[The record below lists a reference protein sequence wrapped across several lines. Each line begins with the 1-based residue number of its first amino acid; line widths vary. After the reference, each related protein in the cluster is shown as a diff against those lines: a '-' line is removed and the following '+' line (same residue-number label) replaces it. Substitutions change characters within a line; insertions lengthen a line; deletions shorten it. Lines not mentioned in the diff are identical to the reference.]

1 MKINFNNNSKKLY
14 LEFKTP
20 EGKHE
25 VIIEKSSDRSA
36 IVDYL
41 FRDLTFPLYDDEF
54 DRPDEI
60 KGILIS
66 MGVDNKNKLNQIVN
80 YINRM

>member
-25 VIIEKSSDRSA
+25 VIIEKK
-36 IVDYL
+36 IKLVQNMQKLL
-41 FRDLTFPLYDDEF
+41 FC
-54 DRPDEI
+54 I
-60 KGILIS
+60 
-66 MGVDNKNKLNQIVN
+66 MV
-80 YINRM
+80 

>member
-1 MKINFNNNSKKLY
+1 MKINFDRNSKKLY

-25 VIIEKSSDRSA
+25 VLIEKTSDKSA
-36 IVDYL
+36 IVDFL
-41 FRDLTFPLYDDEF
+41 FKDITFPIYNDEF
-54 DRPDEI
+54 DKPEDI

-66 MGVDNKNKLNQIVN
+66 MGVENKNDLNKIIN
-80 YINRM
+80 FINRM

>member
-25 VIIEKSSDRSA
+25 VIIEKSSDKSA

-41 FRDLTFPLYDDEF
+41 FRDLSFPLYNDEF
-54 DRPDEI
+54 SNPDEI

>member
-1 MKINFNNNSKKLY
+1 MKINFNRNSKKLY

-20 EGKHE
+20 EGRHD
-25 VIIEKSSDRSA
+25 VIVEKSSDKSA
-36 IVDYL
+36 VVDYL
-41 FRDLTFPLYDDEF
+41 FRDLSFPLYNDEF
-54 DRPDEI
+54 ANPDEI

>member
-25 VIIEKSSDRSA
+25 VIIEKSSDRSV

-41 FRDLTFPLYDDEF
+41 FRDLTFPLYNDEL

>member
-25 VIIEKSSDRSA
+25 VIIEKSSDRSV

-41 FRDLTFPLYDDEF
+41 FRDLTFPLYNDEF

>member
-1 MKINFNNNSKKLY
+1 MKINFDRNSKKLY

-25 VIIEKSSDRSA
+25 VLIEKTSDKSA
-36 IVDYL
+36 IVDFL
-41 FRDLTFPLYDDEF
+41 FKDITFPIYNDEF
-54 DRPDEI
+54 DKPEDI

-66 MGVDNKNKLNQIVN
+66 MGSDNKNDLNKIVN
-80 YINRM
+80 YLNRM

>member
-25 VIIEKSSDRSA
+25 LIIEKSSDRSV

-41 FRDLTFPLYDDEF
+41 FRDLTFPLYNDEF